1 MKGHKSA
8 DFNLETILN
17 LIPENVYWLDI
28 NNVFQGC
35 NYQQAVAIGL
45 SSPDEI
51 IGKTIYDFQ
60 SKEDAEAIIA
70 NNLMVMQTKQSMMF
84 EEVSQLAGNK
94 KGVFISRK
102 IPILNGAGLVVGLL
116 GVSFNFSLCFEDE
129 GFRTRL
135 LAKVMDEG
143 VVA

>member
-1 MKGHKSA
+1 MKGRKPYF
-8 DFNLETILN
+8 DFETIVN
-17 LIPENVYWLDI
+17 LIPENVYWFDI

-45 SSPDEI
+45 SSPDDI

-60 SKEDAEAIIA
+60 SKEDAEAIIE
-70 NNLMVMQTKQSMMF
+70 NNLKVMKNKQSMVF
-84 EEVSQLAGNK
+84 EETSRLINGK

-102 IPILNGAGLVVGLL
+102 IPILNSAGLVVGLL
-116 GVSFNFSLCFEDE
+116 GVSFNISSCLEDE
-129 GFRTRL
+129 ALRKQL
-135 LAKVMDEG
+135 LARAAGE